1 MIATLFLF
9 ASQAMTFTA
18 DRIAADN
25 VTHALA
31 ASGHIVATSAP
42 FKLKGEAMSRSA
54 DGTYRFDPS
63 TYATTCTNEA
73 GHTHWN
79 VTGEVEYKSEDHVLL
94 RNAVL
99 RFWEVPI
106 FYLPYLWYPLETSS
120 GFSWMPGYT
129 SRWGAYLLTRFSYGL
144 LGDRTAN
151 PDGPWL
157 HAATRFDLR
166 YEQGFAAGEELKWKL
181 GDFGK
186 GEFDVYYA
194 WDRSDDVRKRGRRWY
209 DQNFGGK
216 VDRHRYGLSFR
227 HDYEPTER
235 DIVRLRGSYYSDSY
249 FRRDFYR
256 KTMFNWKSQ
265 YAGYETS
272 GVFWEHL
279 ENSFAFGGEV
289 AGNFND
295 FYTSVGRLPE
305 FYFDVAPMPVF
316 DLPLNYE
323 SSSRAGYLMRSS
335 ARHSQ
340 VPSDNPFAALPGR
353 WADYETARFDTYHR
367 ITAPFKA
374 FDDVLS
380 VVPRLGYHGTCWNR
394 SGSDNLT
401 GWGKTDNAGDLYRS
415 ILEGGVTFAARGS
428 GWLDDRRW
436 RHMVEPYFD
445 VLAQKAWLKGA
456 GNRPYVFDAVDAAT
470 MWEDQ
475 FAGRSRNLPFT
486 YYGVAPGLRNVWEK
500 ADEKG
505 NLRRFLDLDAYVA
518 LQFND
523 TSYRGTDSAHRL
535 AKPGEPNYGSRDCRA
550 IPGMRLKWDPA
561 KDVSLLARVEY
572 DAADNAVPLADAGLQ
587 HVVSD
592 TFKYH
597 VTYALRDYRMWDFSS
612 TPYDADK
619 MANDNLNYARFQYV
633 EAGFENQP
641 LDWFAW
647 SPFVRWDIRENEL
660 DSIGTW
666 VDFLTDCLGFRFLVE
681 YENEYERID
690 GYRHGDDW
698 SFGFYIYLR
707 AFGAGNSNIFR

>member
-1 MIATLFLF
+1 MIATLFLL

-94 RNAVL
+94 RGAVL
-99 RFWEVPI
+99 RLWEVPV

-129 SRWGAYLLTRFSYGL
+129 SRWGAYLLTRFSYDL

-151 PDGPWL
+151 PEGPWL
-157 HAATRFDLR
+157 HGATRFDLR
-166 YEQGFAAGEELKWKL
+166 YEQGFAAGEELKWRL
-181 GDFGK
+181 GDWGK

-194 WDRSDDVRKRGRRWY
+194 WDRSDDVEKRKMRWY
-209 DQNFGGK
+209 DRNFGSA
-216 VDRHRYGLSFR
+216 VDEDRYGFSFR
-227 HDYEPTER
+227 HDLEPTER

-256 KTMFNWKSQ
+256 KAMFNWKSQ

-272 GVFWEHL
+272 GVFWEHV

-289 AGNFND
+289 SGSFND

-316 DLPLNYE
+316 NLPLNYE
-323 SSSRAGYLMRSS
+323 SASRIGYLMRDYGHHGLADRES
-335 ARHSQ
+335 
-340 VPSDNPFAALPGR
+340 PFAAMPGR
-353 WADYETARFDTYHR
+353 WADYETARLDTYHR

-380 VVPRLGYHGTCWNR
+380 VVPRLGYHGTLWNR

-401 GWGKTDNAGDLYRS
+401 GWGETDDAGDLYRS

-428 GWLDDRRW
+428 GWLDDGW
-436 RHMVEPYFD
+436 RHTLEPYFD
-445 VLAQKAWLKGA
+445 VLAQKAWLEGA
-456 GNRPYVFDAVDAAT
+456 GNRPYVFDAIDAAT

-486 YYGVAPGLRNVWEK
+486 YYGVTPGLRNVWEK

-505 NLRRFLDLDAYVA
+505 NLRRILDLDAYVA

-523 TSYRGTDSAHRL
+523 TSYRGTGGAHRL

-572 DAADNAVPLADAGLQ
+572 DAADNSVPLADAGLQ

-612 TPYDADK
+612 TPYDAAR
-619 MANDNLNYARFQYV
+619 MENDNLNYARFQYV

-660 DSIGTW
+660 DSVGTW

-681 YENEYERID
+681 YENDYERID
-690 GYRHGDDW
+690 GHRHGDDW